1 MDFDETTQLPRD
13 LATTSRIDLT
23 TCATMSLSDAA
34 HVLGIHR
41 STAWELYKKGEFP
54 VPVLR
59 IGRGL
64 RVAKIQIERFLL
76 TGESDPSPQQDRL
89 IDDGA

>member
-1 MDFDETTQLPRD
+1 MTFDEMNQSPAGP
-13 LATTSRIDLT
+13 ATASRIDLI

-64 RVAKIQIERFLL
+64 KVAKIQLERFLL
-76 TGESDPSPQQDRL
+76 TEASDLSSQAGGG
-89 IDDGA
+89 I

>member
-1 MDFDETTQLPRD
+1 MTFDTPTQLP
-13 LATTSRIDLT
+13 AGHAMVSRIDLT

-41 STAWELYKKGEFP
+41 STAFELYKRSEFP

-64 RVAKIQIERFLL
+64 RVAKIQLERFLL
-76 TGESDPSPQQDRL
+76 TGESDLPSSTNGSSD
-89 IDDGA
+89 

>member
-1 MDFDETTQLPRD
+1 MTFDEISQWHTGP
-13 LATTSRIDLT
+13 ATASRIDLT

-64 RVAKIQIERFLL
+64 RVVKIQIERFLL

>member
-1 MDFDETTQLPRD
+1 MTFDEMNQSPAGP
-13 LATTSRIDLT
+13 ATASRIDLT

-41 STAWELYKKGEFP
+41 STAFELYKRREFT

-64 RVAKIQIERFLL
+64 RVAKIQLERFLL
-76 TGESDPSPQQDRL
+76 TGESDPPPF
-89 IDDGA
+89 G